1 MITMEASVFT
11 QILLPIATALIMF
24 GMGLNLTVSDF
35 TRLTKSPVAVG
46 AGVLGQMIL
55 MPLAAFGICLWF
67 NLDPSLA
74 IGLMILAACPGG
86 TVSNICSQL
95 AKANLALSVT
105 LTAIST
111 MLCVITSP
119 FIIQFA
125 FNHFAGEQ
133 SAGFSLLNTALG
145 LFAITLIPVSI
156 GIYIRRRFVSW
167 AKVAER
173 YFRLFSLFF
182 MVAIVFALAIKERE
196 LLVSSFDSLFFAC
209 ISLSLGSMS
218 IGAILAR
225 LGGLNLKD
233 AMTLVIEVGL
243 QNATLAILIAVS
255 FLESPQ
261 LAVSAGFYGLV
272 MYIGPLLL
280 IIYVSGNKLVG
291 DRV

>member
-1 MITMEASVFT
+1 MEASVFT
-11 QILLPIATALIMF
+11 QVLLPIATALIMF
-24 GMGLNLTVSDF
+24 GMGLNLTVGDF

-46 AGVLGQMIL
+46 AGILGQMVL

-67 NLDPSLA
+67 NLDASLA

-111 MLCVITSP
+111 MLCVVTSP
-119 FIIQFA
+119 FIIQLA

-133 SAGFSLLNTALG
+133 SASFSLLNTALG
-145 LFAITLIPVSI
+145 LFAITLVPVSF
-156 GIYIRRRFVSW
+156 GIYVRNKFAHW
-167 AKVAER
+167 AEMAER
-173 YFRLFSLFF
+173 YFRQFSLFF
-182 MVAIVFALAIKERE
+182 MVAIILGLAIKERE

-209 ISLSLGSMS
+209 LSLSLGSMS
-218 IGAILAR
+218 IGALLGK

-233 AMTLVIEVGL
+233 TLTLVIEVGL

-255 FLESPQ
+255 FLNSPQ

-272 MYIGPLLL
+272 MYIGPSLL
-280 IIYVSGNKLVG
+280 IIYASGNKLVS